1 MNRTLQ
7 YRGNAENA
15 GMRIGDFLRS
25 QGYSRHV
32 IIHLKKTEH
41 GILLNGEWAYVGQTL
56 KEGDVLEVHIIEEEF
71 SEQIVARELPLTIIY
86 EDEDLMVINKPAD
99 MPIHPSINNYDNT
112 LANALMW
119 YFEKQGQPFVYRC
132 INRLDRD
139 TTGLLIVA
147 KNMLSGG
154 ILSDMSKKRE
164 IHREYLALAE
174 GKVPES
180 GVIDAPIARKEESV
194 IERCVDFEK
203 GDRAV
208 THFWRLDE
216 WNGYSL
222 VRLKLETGRTH
233 QIRVHMK
240 YIGHPL
246 TGDYLYNPDYRILDH
261 QALHSWKLAFR
272 HPITGEQMQF
282 RATVVAGGDGVFW
295 LLKARKL
302 RPQWP
307 TNSWNFINMKIS
319 ADAFDDQI
327 MICKMWKTGHDDGS
341 DDAHFFDTDR
351 ETAACGRIFFL
362 IQEPVSQCLFGF
374 FQKHGCMK
382 CAGFQCAYGI
392 ELTLHPV
399 FILDVG
405 AICRITENGI
415 PIVQAYRDSN
425 RKLLALDLGNEQF
438 SQLPG
443 IFIGEMS
450 ELQDLFLHLQHSK

>member
-15 GMRIGDFLRS
+15 GMQIGDFLRS

-164 IHREYLALAE
+164 IHR
-174 GKVPES
+174 
-180 GVIDAPIARKEESV
+180 
-194 IERCVDFEK
+194 
-203 GDRAV
+203 
-208 THFWRLDE
+208 
-216 WNGYSL
+216 
-222 VRLKLETGRTH
+222 
-233 QIRVHMK
+233 
-240 YIGHPL
+240 
-246 TGDYLYNPDYRILDH
+246 
-261 QALHSWKLAFR
+261 
-272 HPITGEQMQF
+272 
-282 RATVVAGGDGVFW
+282 
-295 LLKARKL
+295 
-302 RPQWP
+302 
-307 TNSWNFINMKIS
+307 
-319 ADAFDDQI
+319 
-327 MICKMWKTGHDDGS
+327 
-341 DDAHFFDTDR
+341 
-351 ETAACGRIFFL
+351 
-362 IQEPVSQCLFGF
+362 
-374 FQKHGCMK
+374 
-382 CAGFQCAYGI
+382 
-392 ELTLHPV
+392 
-399 FILDVG
+399 
-405 AICRITENGI
+405 
-415 PIVQAYRDSN
+415 
-425 RKLLALDLGNEQF
+425 
-438 SQLPG
+438 
-443 IFIGEMS
+443 
-450 ELQDLFLHLQHSK
+450 